1 MDIFYINKSEFLK
14 SINRESLEYFSDG
27 REYSSEEKYFEHLC
41 GLFLVNFIAKSVY
54 EIDNI
59 EIERVGKKPFLKGRE
74 LFFSIS
80 HSKDIIA
87 VVFNNSNVGLD
98 IEFIQNRPNFEAIME
113 RFGKKV
119 DNPTPEDF
127 YKFWTFYEAEYKL
140 DTEVKSVFSS
150 KIENDYMLTCVSDD
164 PLVSTFVVKKMVL
177 DGENINLQNEFEVLD
192 KCQFILSVE

>member
-14 SINRESLEYFSDG
+14 SIDKRTLEYFSDG
-27 REYSSEEKYFEHLC
+27 RKYSSEEKYFEHLC

-59 EIERVGKKPFLKGRE
+59 EIVRVDKKPFLKGRE

-87 VVFNNSNVGLD
+87 VAFNNSNVGFD

-113 RFGKKV
+113 RLGKKL
-119 DNPTPEDF
+119 DNPTLEDF

-150 KIENDYMLTCVSDD
+150 KIENDYMLTCVSED
-164 PLVSTFVVKKMVL
+164 PLVSTFVVKKMIL